1 MLAVLFADIF
11 GFVTHATEDFD
22 SRDDVVAIEPVV
34 EGIFA
39 ATQQD
44 GTVAFFRKD
53 AVEIIYPERDTAPSE
68 ECKRDKEA
76 GANRKCNPMGFVW

>member
-39 ATQQD
+39 TAQQD
-44 GTVAFFRKD
+44 GAVALFRKD
-53 AVEIIYPERDTAPSE
+53 AVEIVYPECNAAPGKE
-68 ECKRDKEA
+68 RKRDKEA
-76 GANRKCNPMGFVW
+76 RRDR